1 VFDTEFGLGHERE
14 DSGAEKGWERRRSA
28 IMAGTPA
35 RDVHVGYCS
44 PPPVTVLDPL
54 FALSPL
60 DGRYAHE
67 LDELRPLLGEHALM
81 AARWRVE
88 IAWILELDTLE
99 PPLFPRL
106 SDGARA
112 ELERWARTFSLD
124 DARAIKARETATAHD
139 VKAVEYVLRERAR
152 ADPGLAATVPFWH
165 FACTSEDINSAAYA
179 LLLGAARREALLP
192 ALDALLAWLDRAARD
207 EAGTA
212 MLARTHGQ
220 PASPTTLGKEWA
232 VFAARFRHAR
242 ARLERAPLRAK
253 FSGAVGN
260 YNAHRLVRPDV
271 PWPERT
277 ARFLARLGLEAHPL
291 TTQIEPHDGVAE
303 YCDALAAVNTVAL
316 DLARDVW
323 GYVALGVFRQRA
335 RAGEVG
341 SSTMPHKINP
351 IRFENAE
358 GNLGVANALLRH
370 FADKLPVSRWQRDL
384 SDSTT
389 LRNLPVAFAHSWLAW
404 RMIRR
409 GLEDLVPDR
418 SALSSELDAH
428 PEVLAE
434 AIQTALRAAGDAEAY
449 ERLRDLTRGRT
460 TTTAE
465 LRALVE
471 GLPLPP
477 ELKERLLGLEPAA
490 YLGYAAEL
498 ARGETGSPPA

>member
-1 VFDTEFGLGHERE
+1 
-14 DSGAEKGWERRRSA
+14 
-28 IMAGTPA
+28 M
-35 RDVHVGYCS
+35 
-44 PPPVTVLDPL
+44 TVPDPL
-54 FALSPL
+54 HALSPL

-67 LDELRPLLGEHALM
+67 LDPLRSLLSEEALL

-88 IAWILELDTLE
+88 IAWILELDTLR
-99 PPLFPRL
+99 PPLFSPL
-106 SDGARA
+106 APAARA
-112 ELERWARTFSLD
+112 ELERWAREFSTE
-124 DARAIKARETATAHD
+124 DARRIKAREAAIAHD
-139 VKAVEYVLRERAR
+139 VKAVEYVLRERA
-152 ADPGLAATVPFWH
+152 AEDPALAATVPYWH
-165 FACTSEDINSAAYA
+165 FACTSEDINATAYA
-179 LLLGAARREALLP
+179 LLLGKVRGDALLP
-192 ALDALLAWLDRAARD
+192 ALDELLAQLDHEARNEAA
-207 EAGTA
+207 TPL
-212 MLARTHGQ
+212 LARTHGQ

-271 PWPERT
+271 NWPERT
-277 ARFLARLGLEAHPL
+277 ARFLVRLGLEPHPL
-291 TTQIEPHDGVAE
+291 TTQIEPHDGIAE

-323 GYVALGVFRQRA
+323 GYVALGLLRQRA
-335 RAGEVG
+335 RTGEVG

-409 GLEDLVPDR
+409 GFEEIEPHR
-418 SALSSELDAH
+418 AALAAELDAH

-434 AIQTALRAAGDAEAY
+434 AIQTALRAAGDETAY
-449 ERLRDLTRGRT
+449 ERLRDLTRGRA
-460 TTTAE
+460 TTASE

-471 GLPLPP
+471 SLPLPA
-477 ELKERLLGLEPAA
+477 EIKERLRRLTPAT

-498 ARGETGSPPA
+498 ARGEPASFGP

>member
-1 VFDTEFGLGHERE
+1 
-14 DSGAEKGWERRRSA
+14 
-28 IMAGTPA
+28 MARTPA
-35 RDVHVGYCS
+35 RDVHGGYCS
-44 PPPVTVLDPL
+44 PPPVTVPDPL
-54 FALSPL
+54 HALSPL

-67 LDELRPLLGEHALM
+67 LDALRPLLSEEALM

-88 IAWILELDTLE
+88 IAWILELDTLR
-99 PPLFPRL
+99 PPLFEPL
-106 SDGARA
+106 APEARA
-112 ELERWARTFSLD
+112 ALERWARAFSPD
-124 DARAIKARETATAHD
+124 DARRIKTREAEIAHD
-139 VKAVEYVLRERAR
+139 VKAVEYVLRERAT
-152 ADPGLAATVPFWH
+152 ADPSLAATVPYWH
-165 FACTSEDINSAAYA
+165 FACTSEDINAAAYA
-179 LLLGAARREALLP
+179 LLLGTVRREALLP
-192 ALDALLAWLDRAARD
+192 ALDALLAWLDR
-207 EAGTA
+207 EALAEAPTA

-271 PWPERT
+271 PWPELT
-277 ARFLARLGLEAHPL
+277 ARFLTRLGLEPHPL
-291 TTQIEPHDGVAE
+291 TTQIEPHDGIAE
-303 YCDALAAVNTVAL
+303 YCDALAAVNAVAL

-323 GYVALGVFRQRA
+323 GYIALGLLRQRA

-341 SSTMPHKINP
+341 SSTMPHKVNP

-370 FADKLPVSRWQRDL
+370 FSDKLPVSRWQRDL

-409 GLEDLVPDR
+409 GLDDLAPDR
-418 SALSSELDAH
+418 AALAAELDAH

-434 AIQTALRAAGDAEAY
+434 AIQTALRAAGDSDAY
-449 ERLRDLTRGRT
+449 ERLRDLTRGRA
-460 TTTAE
+460 TTATE
-465 LRALVE
+465 LHALVE
-471 GLPLPP
+471 SLPLAADV
-477 ELKERLLGLEPAA
+477 KERLRRLTPAT

-498 ARGETGSPPA
+498 ARGDVPPPRP